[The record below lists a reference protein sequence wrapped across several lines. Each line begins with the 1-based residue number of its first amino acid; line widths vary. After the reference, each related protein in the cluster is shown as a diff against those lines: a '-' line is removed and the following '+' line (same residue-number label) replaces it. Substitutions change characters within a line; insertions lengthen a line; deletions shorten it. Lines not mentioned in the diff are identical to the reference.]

1 MTEKKLSTG
10 KKVLIKDL
18 GEDKIVDLK
27 DIMEFVSYP
36 NGSSTIKN
44 VNKHRLAW
52 LREGLVGLGDWKAK
66 NGEIVEDQLLKTLTE
81 EEKDEVFKLI
91 QEAQVLSPNKPLSL
105 DSMS

>member
-1 MTEKKLSTG
+1 MTEKKLKTG

-18 GEDKIVDLK
+18 GEDAIVNLK

-52 LREGLVGLGDWKAK
+52 LREGTAGLEDWKAK
-66 NGEIVEDQLLKTLTE
+66 NGEIIEDQLLKTLTE
-81 EEKDEVFKLI
+81 KEKDELFILI
-91 QEAQVLSPNKPLSL
+91 QEAQVLNPKKPS
-105 DSMS
+105 DSV

>member
-1 MTEKKLSTG
+1 MTETKLSTG

-52 LREGLVGLGDWKAK
+52 IREGTGGLEDWKAK
-66 NGEIVEDQLLKTLTE
+66 NGEIIEDQLLKTLTE
-81 EEKDEVFKLI
+81 KEKDELFTLI
-91 QEAQVLSPNKPLSL
+91 QEAQVLNPNKPSR
-105 DSMS
+105 SA

>member
-1 MTEKKLSTG
+1 MTEKKLTTG

-18 GEDKIVDLK
+18 GEDTVVDLK

-52 LREGLVGLGDWKAK
+52 IREGTGGLGDWKAK
-66 NGEIVEDQLLKTLTE
+66 NGEMIEDLLLKTLTE
-81 EEKDEVFKLI
+81 KEKDELFTLI
-91 QEAQVLSPNKPLSL
+91 QETQVLNPSKPSLS
-105 DSMS
+105 D

>member
-1 MTEKKLSTG
+1 MKETKLSTG

-36 NGSSTIKN
+36 NGSSTVKN

-52 LREGLVGLGDWKAK
+52 IREGTGGLEDWKAK
-66 NGEIVEDQLLKTLTE
+66 NGEIIEDQLLKTLTE
-81 EEKDEVFKLI
+81 KEKDELFTLI
-91 QEAQVLSPNKPLSL
+91 QEAQVLNPNKPSLSA
-105 DSMS
+105 

>member
-1 MTEKKLSTG
+1 MTEKKLKTG

-18 GEDKIVDLK
+18 GEDTIVDLK

-52 LREGLVGLGDWKAK
+52 LREGTAGLGDWKAK
-66 NGEIVEDQLLKTLTE
+66 NGEIIEDQLLKTLTE
-81 EEKDEVFKLI
+81 TEKDELFKFI
-91 QEAQVLSPNKPLSL
+91 QEAQVLNPSKPSH
-105 DSMS
+105 SA

>member
-10 KKVLIKDL
+10 TKVLIKDL
-18 GEDKIVDLK
+18 GEDKIADLK

-52 LREGLVGLGDWKAK
+52 IREGLNGLGDWKAK
-66 NGEIVEDQLLKTLTE
+66 NGEIIEDQLLKTLTE
-81 EEKDEVFKLI
+81 TEKDELFTLI
-91 QEAQVLSPNKPLSL
+91 QETQVLNPSKPSRS
-105 DSMS
+105 D

>member
-10 KKVLIKDL
+10 RKVLIKDL
-18 GEDKIVDLK
+18 GEDTIVDLK

-52 LREGLVGLGDWKAK
+52 LREGTGGLEDWKAK
-66 NGEIVEDQLLKTLTE
+66 NGEIIEDQLLKTLTE
-81 EEKDEVFKLI
+81 KEKDELFTLI
-91 QEAQVLSPNKPLSL
+91 QEAQVLNPKKPS
-105 DSMS
+105 DSV

>member
-10 KKVLIKDL
+10 RKVLIKDL
-18 GEDKIVDLK
+18 GEDTIVDLK

-52 LREGLVGLGDWKAK
+52 LREGTAGLEDWKAK
-66 NGEIVEDQLLKTLTE
+66 NGEIIEDQLLKTLTE
-81 EEKDEVFKLI
+81 KEKDELFTLI
-91 QEAQVLSPNKPLSL
+91 QEAQVLNPKKPS
-105 DSMS
+105 DSV

>member
-10 KKVLIKDL
+10 RKVLIKDL
-18 GEDKIVDLK
+18 GEDTIVDRK

-52 LREGLVGLGDWKAK
+52 IREGTGGLGDWKAK
-66 NGEIVEDQLLKTLTE
+66 NGEIIEDQLLKTLTE
-81 EEKDEVFKLI
+81 KEKDELFKFI
-91 QEAQVLSPNKPLSL
+91 QEAQVLNPKKPS
-105 DSMS
+105 DSV

>member
-1 MTEKKLSTG
+1 MTEKKLKTG

-18 GEDKIVDLK
+18 GEDKIAELK

-52 LREGLVGLGDWKAK
+52 IREGLSGLEDWKAK
-66 NGEIVEDQLLKTLTE
+66 NGELIEDQLLKTLTE
-81 EEKDEVFKLI
+81 VEKDELFKLI
-91 QEAQVLSPNKPLSL
+91 QNNQVLNPSKPSH
-105 DSMS
+105 SA

>member
-1 MTEKKLSTG
+1 MTEKTLTTG

-18 GEDKIVDLK
+18 GEDTIVDLK

-52 LREGLVGLGDWKAK
+52 IREGTGGLEDWKAK
-66 NGEIVEDQLLKTLTE
+66 NGEIIEDQLLKTLTE
-81 EEKDEVFKLI
+81 KEKDELFTLI
-91 QEAQVLSPNKPLSL
+91 QETQVLNPSKPSLS
-105 DSMS
+105 D

>member
-1 MTEKKLSTG
+1 MTEKKLKTG

-18 GEDKIVDLK
+18 GEDTIVDLK

-52 LREGLVGLGDWKAK
+52 IREGTAGLEDWKAK
-66 NGEIVEDQLLKTLTE
+66 NREIIEDQLLKTLTE
-81 EEKDEVFKLI
+81 KEKDELFTLI
-91 QEAQVLSPNKPLSL
+91 QETQVLNPSKPSLS
-105 DSMS
+105 D